1 MNNAPSAPSQKRLIV
16 FIHIPKSGGTTLWHT
31 LGRMVNTKNVKR
43 IGVKP
48 LGSPSENQIQLRDIL
63 DNPSGHHWR
72 VVGGHT
78 QFMPQY
84 AQSYPHITFLR
95 DPIERHISQYFYALR
110 KTNHRQYERF
120 NQPDMTM
127 EQAFTL
133 LDDNLHIRYLVTGFD
148 RPVTR
153 DDLEQAKVYLEHH
166 FAAFGI
172 LERYNESLMLLQH
185 TFDWPTPYYL
195 VKNTGTNKPKRIS
208 DEARRIAAERNA
220 LDIELYEW
228 ACDLFAR
235 RIAAQPPDFARE
247 VARFERMLP
256 VWTRWQGLRKN
267 PRTRPII
274 TFVSRVRG
282 KIRYELQKRSGQH

>member
-1 MNNAPSAPSQKRLIV
+1 MAQTKTPVVFVHIAKNGGSTLWQMFRQMFGAAGVQRVVSPKRLMTENNA
-16 FIHIPKSGGTTLWHT
+16 
-31 LGRMVNTKNVKR
+31 
-43 IGVKP
+43 
-48 LGSPSENQIQLRDIL
+48 QLRQIL
-63 DNPSGHHWR
+63 DNPQAIHGR
-72 VVGGHT
+72 VLGGHVCY
-78 QFMPQY
+78 MPEY
-84 AQSYPHITFLR
+84 VQSYRHITLLR
-95 DPIERHISQYFYALR
+95 DPVERRVSQYFHILR
-110 KTNHRQYERF
+110 KTNHPHHAWLAK
-120 NQPDMTM
+120 PDLSM
-127 EQAFTL
+127 EQAFAQL
-133 LDDNLHIRYLVTGFD
+133 KDNEHIRYLVTGFD

-172 LERYNESLMLLQH
+172 LERYNESLMLFKR

-256 VWTRWQGLRKN
+256 LWTRYQTL
-267 PRTRPII
+267 
-274 TFVSRVRG
+274 RG
-282 KIRYELQKRSGQH
+282 KLTKAKNKVKRKLKGQAR